1 MAHQT
6 DRPSGACSPVKAVW
20 DHIEEGAALGH
31 IHDLFG
37 QVIADVIAKHSGTI
51 VSLLPIQH
59 VPAGVSTGIIL

>member
-1 MAHQT
+1 M
-6 DRPSGACSPVKAVW
+6 KEVW
-20 DHIEEGAALGH
+20 DHIEKGEALGH

-37 QVIADVIAKHSGTI
+37 EVIADVTAMHSGTI